1 MVLVVGSR
9 PTLGADDSLYA
20 LLSHLDNNYHT
31 YQVLMDIE
39 IGITIVAKIYL
50 HVLDNDMP
58 TAFEVKRITEVNE
71 EDTGTVITYA
81 EQPINPLS
89 SGPLNTVNYIVS
101 ESKEDIEKAIK
112 DAEYYRDEGLKHISS
127 LLG

>member
-1 MVLVVGSR
+1 
-9 PTLGADDSLYA
+9 
-20 LLSHLDNNYHT
+20 
-31 YQVLMDIE
+31 MDIE

-71 EDTGTVITYA
+71 EDTGTVITYV